1 MKTKQLF
8 FCSLTGLALL
18 TTSCSSNDEALNG
31 GDGTTSEGKTYAQI
45 AISVAN
51 SATTRTT
58 TPGNTGDE
66 AYGDDAE
73 YTVNDLTVVLA
84 NENDIAM
91 QVITPEL
98 KLATDADEADKQV
111 RVTKPFKCTP
121 GSYKVYVLVNY
132 KNSQKA
138 LTPIIKGSTDMKAEF
153 GLTDIDRDGTAIDGI
168 AKLSTTGNF
177 FMTNVSA
184 PTEQKI
190 DKDATGNATKT
201 EVDDAG
207 KEMTAGKTNL
217 NLLQVDVERAVSK
230 VTFNNTDKQPFEIKV
245 GDNIIA
251 TATLEGASLINLNK
265 KMFLVKDG
273 TPATHKPSTVTD
285 AWPYPKDPN
294 YDQTS
299 IDKNYCEANFEQ
311 RSATVFSAPNTATF
325 YCPENTM
332 DASAQL
338 NGQTTGVVYKV
349 KYVPKD
355 AYYTELAK
363 DGTDNYSKMFAKVL
377 NLTGKEDAITD
388 KIFTE
393 AKNTDGTDITDGT
406 FYSYNGYVFRSLA
419 GARLYK
425 AIATNT
431 DGKAETVNDAFKN
444 NGNDPD
450 IQTYTEG
457 VCYYTAWIKHN
468 PDGEYMQQDKYG
480 VVRNFW
486 YELTVNSIKKLGYSK
501 PTYEKPTDPDD
512 KEEASIQVQ
521 VKIKKW
527 RLVKQNVDLE

>member
-31 GDGTTSEGKTYAQI
+31 GNGASNDGNTYAQI

-51 SATTRTT
+51 SATTRAD
-58 TPGNTGDE
+58 GNNTGDE
-66 AYGDDAE
+66 VYGEDNE

-84 NENDIAM
+84 DKNGIAM

-98 KLATDADEADKQV
+98 KTATDADDADKQV

-121 GSYKVYVLVNY
+121 GTYKVYVLANY
-132 KNSQKA
+132 KNCQDKLS
-138 LTPIIKGSTDMKAEF
+138 PIIKGSTDMKAVF
-153 GLTDIDRDGTAIDGI
+153 GLDDYTI
-168 AKLSTTGNF
+168 LSKSGNF
-177 FMTNVSA
+177 FMTNASA
-184 PTEQKI
+184 PTEQTI

-217 NLLQVDVERAVSK
+217 NLLTVDVERAVSK
-230 VTFNNTDKQPFEIKV
+230 VTFTSDKLSFDIIEGNNT
-245 GDNIIA
+245 IA
-251 TATLEGASLINLNK
+251 TAELVGASLINLNK
-265 KMFLVKDG
+265 KMYLVKDG
-273 TPATHKPSTVTD
+273 QKATNKPSTVVASVNSD
-285 AWPYPKDPN
+285 WPYPKDPN

-299 IDKNYCEANFEQ
+299 IDIDANFFQKEA
-311 RSATVFSAPNTATF
+311 SVFPALNKAKF

-332 DASAQL
+332 EASAQL

-349 KYVPKD
+349 KYTPQEG
-355 AYYTELAK
+355 YYTELAAEN
-363 DGTDNYSKMFAKVL
+363 GTDNYSKMFEAVL
-377 NLTGKEDAITD
+377 KLGTANIDPLITKD
-388 KIFTE
+388 IFTT
-393 AKNTDGTDITDGT
+393 ADLKDGT
-406 FYSYNGYVFRSLA
+406 FYSYNGYVFKSKA

-431 DGKAETVNDAFKN
+431 DGKAATVNTTFQDTEIDK
-444 NGNDPD
+444 D
-450 IQTYTEG
+450 IQTYANG
-457 VCYYTAWIKHN
+457 YCYYTAWIKHN
-468 PDGEYMQQDKYG
+468 PDGGYMQQDKYG

-501 PTYEKPTDPDD
+501 PTYKKPTDPDD
-512 KEEASIQVQ
+512 KAEASIQVQ
-521 VKIKKW
+521 VNIKKW
-527 RLVKQNVDLE
+527 RWVKQNVDLE

>member
-8 FCSLTGLALL
+8 FCSLTGLTLL
-18 TTSCSSNDEALNG
+18 AASCSSNDEALNG

-51 SATTRTT
+51 SATTRAN
-58 TPGNTGDE
+58 PLDGMNTGDE

-91 QVITPEL
+91 QVITPTL
-98 KLATDADEADKQV
+98 KTVSNKDEADKQV
-111 RVTKPFKCTP
+111 RVTEPFTCTP
-121 GSYKVYVLVNY
+121 GTYKVYVLANY
-132 KNSQKA
+132 KNSQNA

-153 GLTDIDRDGTAIDGI
+153 GLTDIAKI
-168 AKLSTTGNF
+168 AKLSTTDNF

-184 PTEQKI
+184 PEGQEIKEV
-190 DKDATGNATKT
+190 ATGK

-207 KEMTAGKTNL
+207 TEITNGKTNL
-217 NLLQVDVERAVSK
+217 NLLKVDVERAVSK
-230 VTFNNTDKQPFEIKV
+230 VTFDNTDNQSFDVMV
-245 GDNIIA
+245 GDNKIA

-265 KMFLVKDG
+265 KMYLVKG
-273 TPATHKPSTVTD
+273 GRTATNKPAGVTD
-285 AWPYPKDPN
+285 EWPYPMDPN
-294 YDQTS
+294 YSQTS
-299 IDKNYCEANFEQ
+299 IDEVYCKANFEQ
-311 RSATVFSAPNTATF
+311 RSATLFSAPSTATF

-332 DASAQL
+332 EASAQL

-349 KYVPKD
+349 KYAPVD
-355 AYYTELAK
+355 GYYTELAK
-363 DGTDNYSKMFAKVL
+363 DGTDNYSQMFAKVL
-377 NLTGKEDAITD
+377 NLADKDEAITD

-393 AKNTDGTDITDGT
+393 ATTADKANGT
-406 FYSYNGYVFRSLA
+406 FYSYNGYVFKTKA

-425 AIATNT
+425 AIATAKT
-431 DGKAETVNDAFKN
+431 GDDAKAVNAVFKAN
-444 NGNDPD
+444 ENDDD
-450 IQTYTEG
+450 IQTYKEG
-457 VCYYTAWIKHN
+457 YCYYTAWIKHN
-468 PDGEYMQQDKYG
+468 PGGTTMQQDKYG

-486 YELTVNSIKKLGYSK
+486 YELKVNNIKKLGYCK
-501 PTYEKPTDPDD
+501 PAYKDLKDPDD
-512 KEEASIQVQ
+512 KAEASIQVQ

>member
-18 TTSCSSNDEALNG
+18 TASCSSNDEALNG

-66 AYGDDAE
+66 AYGDDNE

-91 QVITPEL
+91 QVITPEMKEATNTDVADD
-98 KLATDADEADKQV
+98 KLI
-111 RVTKPFKCTP
+111 RVTKPFQCTP
-121 GSYKVYVLVNY
+121 GKYKVYVLANY

-153 GLTDIDRDGTAIDGI
+153 GLTDIDGI

-190 DKDATGNATKT
+190 DEDATGNATKT

-207 KEMTAGKTNL
+207 KEMTDGKNNL

-230 VTFNNTDKQPFEIKV
+230 VTFDNTDNQSFNVMV
-245 GDNIIA
+245 GDNKIA

-265 KMFLVKDG
+265 KMYLVKEG
-273 TPATHKPSTVTD
+273 RTATNKPAGVTD
-285 AWPYPKDPN
+285 KWPYPMDPN
-294 YDQTS
+294 YSQTS
-299 IDKNYCEANFEQ
+299 IDEAYCKANFEQ
-311 RSATVFSAPNTATF
+311 RIATNFPAPSATKF

-332 DASAQL
+332 EGHAQL

-349 KYVPKD
+349 KYEPVD

-363 DGTDNYSKMFAKVL
+363 NGTDSYSKMFAKVL
-377 NLTGKEDAITD
+377 ALGKGVKDAAITET
-388 KIFTE
+388 IFTE
-393 AKNTDGTDITDGT
+393 ADNTDKT
-406 FYSYNGYVFRSLA
+406 FYSYNGYVFKSKA

-431 DGKAETVNDAFKN
+431 DDNPATVNAAFQSSDIDN
-444 NGNDPD
+444 D
-450 IQTYTEG
+450 IQTYDKG
-457 VCYYTAWIKHN
+457 DCYYTAWIKHN
-468 PDGEYMQQDKYG
+468 PTSTVTMEQDKYG

-486 YELTVNSIKKLGYSK
+486 YELKVNSIKKLGYSK

>member
-18 TTSCSSNDEALNG
+18 TASCSSNDGALNG

-51 SATTRTT
+51 SATTRAD
-58 TPGNTGDE
+58 GNNTGDE
-66 AYGDDAE
+66 VYGEDNE

-84 NENDIAM
+84 NENDIAV
-91 QVITPEL
+91 QVITPTL
-98 KLATDADEADKQV
+98 KTATNSDEGDDKLI
-111 RVTKPFKCTP
+111 RVTDPFTCTP
-121 GSYKVYVLVNY
+121 GSYKVYVLANY
-132 KNSQKA
+132 KNSQSS
-138 LTPIIKGSTDMKAEF
+138 LSPIIKGSTDMKTVFSLSDLA
-153 GLTDIDRDGTAIDGI
+153 GI
-168 AKLSTTGNF
+168 AKLSTPGNF
-177 FMTNVSA
+177 FMTNTSA
-184 PTEQKI
+184 PEEAKEI
-190 DKDATGNATKT
+190 KKDATGK

-207 KEMTAGKTNL
+207 KEMTDGKNNL
-217 NLLQVDVERAVSK
+217 NLLTVDVERAVSK
-230 VTFNNTDKQPFEIKV
+230 VTFGNSDTQLSFDIKEGNNT
-245 GDNIIA
+245 IA

-265 KMFLVKDG
+265 KMYLVKDG
-273 TPATHKPSTVTD
+273 KTATNKPVTGE
-285 AWPYPKDPN
+285 WPYPKDPN
-294 YDQTS
+294 YNETS
-299 IDKNYCEANFEQ
+299 IDIATNFAQPIASEFTALK
-311 RSATVFSAPNTATF
+311 SAKF

-349 KYVPKD
+349 KYKPVD

-363 DGTDNYSKMFAKVL
+363 NGTDSYSKMFAKVL
-377 NLTGKEDAITD
+377 ALTEKDEAIKETMFTDATAAD
-388 KIFTE
+388 KT
-393 AKNTDGTDITDGT
+393 AGT

-425 AIATNT
+425 AIATANPS
-431 DGKAETVNDAFKN
+431 DDAAAVNEAFKT
-444 NGNDPD
+444 GNEDG

-457 VCYYTAWIKHN
+457 YCYYTAWIKHN
-468 PDGEYMQQDKYG
+468 PTSKIYLEQDKYG

-501 PTYEKPTDPDD
+501 PTYKDLTDPDD

-521 VKIKKW
+521 VNIKKW
-527 RLVKQNVDLE
+527 RWVKQTVDLE

>member
-8 FCSLTGLALL
+8 FCGMTGLALL
-18 TTSCSSNDEALNG
+18 TASCSSNDEALNG

-91 QVITPEL
+91 QVITPTL
-98 KLATDADEADKQV
+98 KTATNTDDDDKLV
-111 RVTKPFKCTP
+111 RVTEPFKCTP
-121 GSYKVYVLVNY
+121 GTYKVYVLANY
-132 KNSQKA
+132 KNSQDA

-153 GLTDIDRDGTAIDGI
+153 GITNI
-168 AKLSTTGNF
+168 AKLSTTDEF

-184 PTEQKI
+184 PEWQEIKEA
-190 DKDATGNATKT
+190 ATGKELN
-201 EVDDAG
+201 DAG
-207 KEMTAGKTNL
+207 KDETKEGAATNL
-217 NLLQVDVERAVSK
+217 NILTVNVERAVSK
-230 VTFNNTDKQPFEIKV
+230 VTFDNTDNQSFNVMV
-245 GDNIIA
+245 GDNKIA

-265 KMFLVKDG
+265 KMYLVKG
-273 TPATHKPSTVTD
+273 GRTATNKPAGVTD
-285 AWPYPKDPN
+285 EWPYPMDPN
-294 YDQTS
+294 YSQTS
-299 IDKNYCEANFEQ
+299 IDEVYCKANFEQ
-311 RSATVFSAPNTATF
+311 RSATVFPAPSTATF

-332 DASAQL
+332 EASAQL

-349 KYVPKD
+349 KYAPEA
-355 AYYTELAK
+355 AYYTELAAEN
-363 DGTDNYSKMFAKVL
+363 GTDSYSKMYEKVL
-377 NLTGKEDAITD
+377 ALGETEIASTITNT
-388 KIFTE
+388 IFTKADNE
-393 AKNTDGTDITDGT
+393 DGT

-431 DGKAETVNDAFKN
+431 DGEAATVNDAFKTEN
-444 NGNDPD
+444 NDG
-450 IQTYTEG
+450 IQTYAEG
-457 VCYYTAWIKHN
+457 YCYYTAWIKHN
-468 PDGEYMQQDKYG
+468 PGGTTMQQDKYG

-486 YELTVNSIKKLGYSK
+486 YELKVNSIKKLGYSK

-512 KEEASIQVQ
+512 KAEASIQVQ

>member
-18 TTSCSSNDEALNG
+18 TASCSSNDEALNG

-73 YTVNDLTVVLA
+73 YSVNDLTVVLA

-91 QVITPEL
+91 QVITPTL
-98 KLATDADEADKQV
+98 KTATNTDDDDKLV
-111 RVTKPFKCTP
+111 RVTEPFKCTP
-121 GSYKVYVLVNY
+121 GTYKVYVLANY
-132 KNSQKA
+132 KNSQDA

-153 GLTDIDRDGTAIDGI
+153 GITNI
-168 AKLSTTGNF
+168 AKLSTTDEF

-184 PTEQKI
+184 PEGQEIKEA
-190 DKDATGNATKT
+190 ATGKELN
-201 EVDDAG
+201 DAG
-207 KEMTAGKTNL
+207 KDETKEGAATNL
-217 NLLQVDVERAVSK
+217 NILTVNVERAVSK
-230 VTFNNTDKQPFEIKV
+230 VTFDNTDNQSFDVMV
-245 GDNIIA
+245 GDNKIA

-265 KMFLVKDG
+265 KMYLVKDG
-273 TPATHKPSTVTD
+273 QTATNKPVTGE
-285 AWPYPKDPN
+285 WPYPKDPN
-294 YDQTS
+294 YDNTS
-299 IDKNYCEANFEQ
+299 MDEAYITANFTQNEA
-311 RSATVFSAPNTATF
+311 SSFSAPSDAKF

-332 DASAQL
+332 SALAQL

-349 KYVPKD
+349 NYKPEDK
-355 AYYTELAK
+355 YYTELAAEN
-363 DGTDNYSKMFAKVL
+363 GTDSYSQMFEKVL
-377 NLTGKEDAITD
+377 ALGVDVRDAAIT
-388 KIFTE
+388 KTIFTD
-393 AKNTDGTDITDGT
+393 ADKTDGT
-406 FYSYNGYVFRSLA
+406 FYSYNGYVFKSMA

-425 AIATNT
+425 AIATANT
-431 DGKAETVNDAFKN
+431 GDDAAAVNAAFKAN
-444 NGNDPD
+444 ANDKD
-450 IQTYTEG
+450 IQTYENG
-457 VCYYTAWIKHN
+457 YCYYTAWIKHN
-468 PDGEYMQQDKYG
+468 PTSTVTMQQDKYG

-486 YELTVNSIKKLGYSK
+486 YELKVNSIKKLGYSK
-501 PTYEKPTDPDD
+501 PTYKNPTDPDD
-512 KEEASIQVQ
+512 KAEASIQVQ

>member
-8 FCSLTGLALL
+8 FCSLTGLAML
-18 TTSCSSNDEALNG
+18 TASCSSNDEALNG

-91 QVITPEL
+91 QVITPTL
-98 KLATDADEADKQV
+98 KTATNTDDDDKLV
-111 RVTKPFKCTP
+111 RVTEPFKCTP
-121 GSYKVYVLVNY
+121 GNYKVYVLANY
-132 KNSQKA
+132 KNSQDA

-153 GLTDIDRDGTAIDGI
+153 GITNI
-168 AKLSTTGNF
+168 AKLSTTDEF

-184 PTEQKI
+184 PEGQEIKEA
-190 DKDATGNATKT
+190 ATGKELN
-201 EVDDAG
+201 DAG
-207 KEMTAGKTNL
+207 KDETKEGAATNL
-217 NLLQVDVERAVSK
+217 NILTVNVERAVSK
-230 VTFNNTDKQPFEIKV
+230 VTFDNTDNQSFNVMV
-245 GDNIIA
+245 GDNKIA

-265 KMFLVKDG
+265 KMYLVKEG
-273 TPATHKPSTVTD
+273 RTATNKPAGVTD
-285 AWPYPKDPN
+285 KWPYPMDPN
-294 YDQTS
+294 YSQTS
-299 IDKNYCEANFEQ
+299 IDEVYCKANFEQ
-311 RSATVFSAPNTATF
+311 RSATVFPAPSTATF

-332 DASAQL
+332 EASAQL

-349 KYVPKD
+349 NYKPEGK
-355 AYYTELAK
+355 YYTELAK
-363 DGTDNYSKMFAKVL
+363 DGTDNYSQMFAKVL
-377 NLTGKEDAITD
+377 NLADKDEAITD

-393 AKNTDGTDITDGT
+393 ATTADGT
-406 FYSYNGYVFRSLA
+406 FYSYNGYVFKSKA

-425 AIATNT
+425 AIATNPGA
-431 DGKAETVNDAFKN
+431 DAATVNTAFKN
-444 NGNDPD
+444 NASDDD
-450 IQTYTEG
+450 IQTYAEG
-457 VCYYTAWIKHN
+457 YCYYTAWIKHN
-468 PDGEYMQQDKYG
+468 PGGTTMQQDKYG

-486 YELTVNSIKKLGYSK
+486 YELKVNSIKKLGYSK
-501 PTYEKPTDPDD
+501 PAYEKPTDPDD
-512 KEEASIQVQ
+512 KAEASIQVQ

>member
-18 TTSCSSNDEALNG
+18 AASCSSNDEALNG

-51 SATTRTT
+51 SATTRAVA
-58 TPGNTGDE
+58 GNTGDE
-66 AYGDDAE
+66 AYGDDNE

-91 QVITPEL
+91 QVITPEMKEATNTDVADD
-98 KLATDADEADKQV
+98 KLI
-111 RVTKPFKCTP
+111 RVTKPFQCTP
-121 GSYKVYVLVNY
+121 GKYKVYVLANY
-132 KNSQKA
+132 KNSQSS
-138 LTPIIKGSTDMKAEF
+138 LSPIIKGSTDMKTVFSLSDLA
-153 GLTDIDRDGTAIDGI
+153 GI
-168 AKLSTTGNF
+168 AKLYESGNF

-184 PTEQKI
+184 PEATNI
-190 DKDATGNATKT
+190 DEKANKK

-207 KEMTAGKTNL
+207 KEMQEGGATNL
-217 NLLQVDVERAVSK
+217 NLLTVDVERAVSK
-230 VTFNNTDKQPFEIKV
+230 VTFNNTDNQSFNIEV
-245 GDNIIA
+245 GGNTIA

-265 KMFLVKDG
+265 KMFLVKDK
-273 TPATHKPSTVTD
+273 TLATNKPVTTND
-285 AWPYPKDPN
+285 WPYPKDPN

-299 IDKNYCEANFEQ
+299 IDKDYCEANFEQ
-311 RSATVFSAPNTATF
+311 RSAIDFSAPSNATF

-332 DASAQL
+332 EASAQL

-349 KYVPKD
+349 KYTPQAK
-355 AYYTELAK
+355 YYTELAAEN
-363 DGTDNYSKMFAKVL
+363 GTDSYSKMFEAVL
-377 NLTGKEDAITD
+377 KLADGVKDPDIKNT
-388 KIFTE
+388 IFTTAE
-393 AKNTDGTDITDGT
+393 GTDGTNGT
-406 FYSYNGYVFRSLA
+406 FYSYNGYVFKTKA

-425 AIATNT
+425 AIATNPGA
-431 DGKAETVNDAFKN
+431 DAATVNTAFTN
-444 NGNDPD
+444 NASDDD
-450 IQTYTEG
+450 IQTYDKG
-457 VCYYTAWIKHN
+457 DCYYTAWIKHN
-468 PDGEYMQQDKYG
+468 PTSTVTMQQDKYG

-486 YELTVNSIKKLGYSK
+486 YELKVNSIKKLGYSK

-512 KEEASIQVQ
+512 KAEASIQVQ